1 LGEPGLAES
10 FDDIVVGAGI
20 LGLAHAFALVR
31 RGRRVAVFER
41 ERRAQGA
48 SLRNFGMI
56 WPIGQPSG
64 ELRGLALE
72 SRRLWLE
79 VLQETELWHDPC
91 GSLHL
96 AYADDEAAVLEEFA
110 ARERATGGACQ
121 ILGPTVIAAQI
132 PYVRPEGLRLGMF
145 SPTEVCVDP
154 REVIGRLAVWLAERR
169 GVHLRFDC
177 AVTAVDSGVVQV
189 GRSSFGAARVWLCPG
204 TERGVLFSD
213 VLSAAGLELCK
224 LQMMRSEPLSGNRI
238 GPMLAG
244 GLTLRHYRA
253 FEGLPSLVRL
263 RERVAHEQ
271 PPFDRFGI
279 HVMLSQNGRGELV
292 IGDSHEYGNAIEPF
306 DKTEID
312 TLVLDYLTRFFRPP
326 LPRIASR
333 WHGTYLKHPHKAWL
347 VLRPKPSVVIVTGVG
362 GAGMTLSFG
371 LAERIVREELGE
383 P

>member
-1 LGEPGLAES
+1 
-10 FDDIVVGAGI
+10 VVGAGI

-41 ERRAQGA
+41 GRRAQGA

-56 WPIGQPSG
+56 WPIGQPRG
-64 ELRGLALE
+64 ELRRLALE

-79 VLQETELWHDPC
+79 VLKETGLWHDPC

-110 ARERATGGACQ
+110 SREHAAGGACE
-121 ILGPTVIAAQI
+121 ILDPAAIAART
-132 PYVRPEGLRLGMF
+132 PFVRRDGLRLGLV

-154 REVIGRLAVWLAERR
+154 REVIGGLAGWLSERC
-169 GVHLRFDC
+169 GAHFRFDS
-177 AVTAVDSGVVQV
+177 AVTAVDSGAVRV
-189 GRSSFGAARVWLCPG
+189 GGSSLGAKRVWLCPG
-204 TERGVLFSD
+204 AERGVLFSD
-213 VLSAAGLELCK
+213 ALGAAGLELCK
-224 LQMMRSEPLSGNRI
+224 LQMMRSEPLAGERI

-253 FEGLPSLVRL
+253 FEDLPSLGRL
-263 RERVAHEQ
+263 RERVAREQ
-271 PPFDRFGI
+271 PLFDRFGI
-279 HVMLSQNGRGELV
+279 HVMVSQNGRGELV

-306 DKTEID
+306 DKPEID
-312 TLVLDYLTRFFRPP
+312 ALVLDYLARFYRPP

-347 VLRPKPSVVIVTGVG
+347 VLRPEPTVVIVTGVG